1 MRNNIAVVKDLA
13 TNLIDQLKRQ
23 GISIKRTGALEV
35 ISHLQNHTDWNRY
48 RAKLTS
54 ENRPRQLQKSDVNTK
69 VVLGITG
76 VGKTEVLKS
85 ILSLEDAEGSS
96 QSLYICFSG
105 AGLWYEHGRDPFL
118 PKNINRWKVIHS
130 PCGLIEIV
138 HPEILVEGPHIVNI
152 SSDRLTNQEGLL
164 DAFRSFMTLHQAD
177 LSYSRI
183 GSILVDEFLR
193 LNPALE
199 TQFFRVIS
207 DFCAIQKHPVRRL
220 VIASQREI
228 KQSSKVSGMIIN
240 HLCDDLTRRLL
251 QMDSSSTAFIPIG
264 GDKNWRSSSL
274 DDDNLVYDIF
284 SAVTEALARKPR
296 RGEREQTDLGRF
308 SYFVNGPAW
317 VRALIPKSKES

>member
-118 PKNINRWKVIHS
+118 PKNINRWKVTHS

-228 KQSSKVSGMIIN
+228 ESNSNISGMLIN
-240 HLCDDLTRRLL
+240 QLCDDLTRRLL
-251 QMDSSSTAFIPIG
+251 AIDLPFTEFVPIC
-264 GDKNWRSSSL
+264 GDKNWRSTSI

-284 SAVTEALARKPR
+284 SAVTQVLARKPR
-296 RGEREQTDLGRF
+296 RGQREQPDLGRF
-308 SYFVNGPAW
+308 SYFVNGPEW
-317 VRALIPKSKES
+317 VRALIPKSKAS